1 MDLTGLNS
9 NLLLQIV
16 KFKNS
21 FPPSPDLPLSSNI
34 TDKTVKNKYGETE
47 VRQYRNKQKILS
59 NKERKEIVERYKAG
73 ESTYQLTKAFG
84 CHRSSVSN
92 TLKKAGVTPQHH
104 RVDDADVVRLYES
117 GQTSGEIAKKYNTS
131 ATVILRTLH
140 KNGAQ
145 IRNNRN

>member
-73 ESTYQLTKAFG
+73 
-84 CHRSSVSN
+84 
-92 TLKKAGVTPQHH
+92 VTPQHH
-104 RVDDADVVRLYES
+104 RVDDTDVVRLYES

-140 KNGAQ
+140 KNGVQ